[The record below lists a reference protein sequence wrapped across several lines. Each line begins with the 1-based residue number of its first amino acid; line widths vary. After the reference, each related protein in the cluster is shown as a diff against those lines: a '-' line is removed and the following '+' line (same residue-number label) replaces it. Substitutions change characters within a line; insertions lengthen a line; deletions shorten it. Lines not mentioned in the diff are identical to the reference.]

1 MNKICMQNKK
11 VSIVIPCL
19 NEEHTLPIVIKKAI
33 NSMERL
39 DIYGEVIVADNGST
53 DNSVKAAIDNGARVV
68 HCQQK
73 GYGSA
78 LSCGFDNANSE
89 YVIMGDA
96 DDSYNFEEIDDFIKY
111 LNKGYDFV
119 IGTRLKGSIEMGAM
133 PVMHRYIG
141 TPILTFIINLF
152 FKTKISDCNC
162 GMRGLKKESFERL
175 KLEATGMEFA
185 SEMIVKAGIMKLK
198 IKEIPIT
205 LYPDKRNVEPHL
217 HTWRDGWRHLRFI
230 LLFSPTYLFMIPG
243 LFLLLLGFAFMIP
256 AFLSVFGIT
265 GKVIYFHRTLLG
277 GLLTILGYQM
287 INMGL
292 YAKAVVYAR
301 YKELRKYSNFIEI
314 FYNHFTL
321 ERGVMLGILIIFIGG
336 IIDTIVFV
344 EWKSAGFGAL
354 SKTGEISTAST
365 FIIIG
370 FQTIFSACLLSILN
384 IRNKWI
390 AGK

>member
-1 MNKICMQNKK
+1 MQKK
-11 VSIVIPCL
+11 RVSIVIPCL

-33 NSMERL
+33 DSIERL
-39 DIYGEVIVADNGST
+39 GVRGEVIIADNGST
-53 DNSVKAAIDNGARVV
+53 DNSVKTAVDNGARVV
-68 HCQQK
+68 HCRQR

-78 LSCGFDNANSE
+78 LICGFNSANGE

-96 DDSYNFEEIDDFIKY
+96 DDSYNFEEIDDFVKY
-111 LNKGYDFV
+111 LNEGYDFV
-119 IGTRLKGSIEMGAM
+119 IGTRLKGYIEDGAM

-162 GMRGLKKESFERL
+162 GMRGLKKESFEKL
-175 KLEATGMEFA
+175 KLESTGMEFA
-185 SEMIVKAGIMKLK
+185 SEMIIKAGIMKLK

-205 LYPDKRNVEPHL
+205 LYCDKRNVKPHL

-243 LFLLLLGFAFMIP
+243 LFLFLLGFVFMIP
-256 AFLSVFGIT
+256 AFLAVFGIT

-292 YAKAVVYAR
+292 YAKAIVYAR
-301 YKELRKYSNFIEI
+301 YKELRKFSNFIEN
-314 FYNHFTL
+314 FYNYFTL
-321 ERGVMLGILIIFIGG
+321 ERGIILGILVIFIGG
-336 IIDTIVFV
+336 IVDTIVFV
-344 EWKSAGFGAL
+344 EWKNAGFGVL
-354 SKTGEISTAST
+354 TKTGEISTAST
-365 FIIIG
+365 LIIIG
-370 FQTIFSACLLSILN
+370 FQTMFSACLLSILN

-390 AGK
+390 TDK